1 MKPLIRPFSTN
12 DLAEIVQL
20 SILAWEPVFHSFR
33 QVLGTAIYTHIYPNW
48 QTIQKEAVTAV
59 CQDVAKYTTLVAEV
73 AGHVVGFLAYE
84 LNHTEQTGEV
94 YMLAVHPAYQK
105 QGIGTSLNT
114 LALAEMKERGM
125 KLAVVGT
132 GGDPG
137 HAPARKAYEKVGY
150 TALPLVRYYKDL

>member
-1 MKPLIRPFSTN
+1 MNFTIRPFVTT
-12 DLAEIVQL
+12 DMDAIAEL

-33 QVLGTAIYTHIYPNW
+33 QVLGPTIYGHIYPDW
-48 QTIQKEAVTAV
+48 QTSQKADVTAV
-59 CQDVAKYTTLVAEV
+59 CQDVAKYTTLVAETA
-73 AGHVVGFLAYE
+73 AGVVGFLAYE
-84 LNHTEQTGEV
+84 LNHAEQTGEV
-94 YMLAVHPAYQK
+94 YMLAVHPSYQK
-105 QGIGTSLNT
+105 QGIGTALNT
-114 LALAEMKERGM
+114 LALAQMKERGM